1 MGVGPWGAERSL
13 EEADLPSCNAPVGH
27 LSLIFIPLLRY
38 LLCFLFKYVHA
49 QVRSSPLTVCASVS
63 ASDNIITVNNR

>member
-1 MGVGPWGAERSL
+1 MGVGPWGAEGSL

-38 LLCFLFKYVHA
+38 LLPFSFYVSTRTSQIKSFDCVCFCFCF
-49 QVRSSPLTVCASVS
+49 R
-63 ASDNIITVNNR
+63 

>member
-38 LLCFLFKYVHA
+38 LLLFSFYVCTCTSQIKSFACVCFCFCF
-49 QVRSSPLTVCASVS
+49 R
-63 ASDNIITVNNR
+63 

>member
-13 EEADLPSCNAPVGH
+13 GEADLPPRNAPVGL

-38 LLCFLFKYVHA
+38 LLLFSFYVRTRA
-49 QVRSSPLTVCASVS
+49 SQIKSSDYVRFYFCL
-63 ASDNIITVNNR
+63 R

>member
-13 EEADLPSCNAPVGH
+13 EEVDLPPCNAPLGH

-38 LLCFLFKYVHA
+38 LLQFSFYV
-49 QVRSSPLTVCASVS
+49 RTCASQIKSFDCVYFYFCF
-63 ASDNIITVNNR
+63 T